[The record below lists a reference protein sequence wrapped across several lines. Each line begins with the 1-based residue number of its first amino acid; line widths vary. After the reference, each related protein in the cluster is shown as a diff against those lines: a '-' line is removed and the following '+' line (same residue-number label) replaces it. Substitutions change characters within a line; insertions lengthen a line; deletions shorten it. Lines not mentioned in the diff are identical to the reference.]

1 MPAASGAEAEVPVCL
16 SVHWWCRSVVT
27 ICGSVATPLLKVVVK
42 VEAQASLYQ
51 GTRPCR
57 VVLPTDSVWMLLV

>member
-1 MPAASGAEAEVPVCL
+1 MGRGWTL
-16 SVHWWCRSVVT
+16 T

-57 VVLPTDSVWMLLV
+57 VVLPTDRV

>member
-1 MPAASGAEAEVPVCL
+1 ML
-16 SVHWWCRSVVT
+16 T
-27 ICGSVATPLLKVVVK
+27 ICGSVTTPLLKVVVN

>member
-27 ICGSVATPLLKVVVK
+27 WGETAEGPL
-42 VEAQASLYQ
+42 AQCASQMEKLYRRAL
-51 GTRPCR
+51 GTKFTEC
-57 VVLPTDSVWMLLV
+57 